1 LSRWALASVELL
13 VPILE
18 LVESR
23 VRPVLLEKVV
33 VGTLLDDLALVQ
45 HDDAVDFADATARAM
60 AVLCR

>member
-1 LSRWALASVELL
+1 MAEGVTR
-13 VPILE
+13 LE
-18 LVESR
+18 L
-23 VRPVLLEKVV
+23 V